1 MLEIVRYTAVTLAV
15 IGLVFAWRWP
25 RRLPYRNSALLGGL
39 AGIAIAGSPLAFSH
53 GSLLMIAGTLLGV
66 ILLLASG
73 WTMIKAARSP
83 N

>member
-25 RRLPYRNSALLGGL
+25 RRLPYRNSAVLGGL

-66 ILLLASG
+66 ILLVASF
-73 WTMIKAARSP
+73 WTVVRAAK
-83 N
+83 